1 MMMYSVT
8 EFLPHYEVHCDLAL
22 NRCTVTMNL
31 QKYVFGSPSVVFYHW
46 KPANLISS
54 LIVSYSLINNEYNAR
69 SALENK
75 KKSVL
80 KVHKFNSGI

>member
-1 MMMYSVT
+1 MMYSVT

-46 KPANLISS
+46 KFANLISS
-54 LIVSYSLINNEYNAR
+54 ITGRFLFADKQRI
-69 SALENK
+69 
-75 KKSVL
+75 
-80 KVHKFNSGI
+80 